1 MLIVQCLY
9 LKPLICDYLYF
20 RGNAHLNFCCLL
32 VTNVL
37 VWCMFCIEYTLCVGL
52 MLRVCQPPS
61 VKIAEVV
68 IRKTS
73 QA

>member
-1 MLIVQCLY
+1 MLNVQCLY
-9 LKPLICDYLYF
+9 LKPLVCDYLYYE
-20 RGNAHLNFCCLL
+20 GNVHLNFCCLL
-32 VTNVL
+32 VADLL
-37 VWCMFCIEYTLCVGL
+37 VQCMFCIEDMLCLGL
-52 MLRVCQPPS
+52 MRRVCQPPS